1 LRLANVDLPGF
12 RKIAND
18 KRLRVYTGWKIEP
31 VIFIAE
37 QRCFTPVMRWY
48 DRAVVPNRKCEIAA
62 K

>member
-1 LRLANVDLPGF
+1 VDLPGF